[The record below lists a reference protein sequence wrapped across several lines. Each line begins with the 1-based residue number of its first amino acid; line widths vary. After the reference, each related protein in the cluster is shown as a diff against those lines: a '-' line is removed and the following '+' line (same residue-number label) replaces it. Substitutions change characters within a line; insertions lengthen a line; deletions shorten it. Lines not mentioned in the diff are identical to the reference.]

1 SLGQHAIF
9 EFRVGLVGCVQ
20 VIFLGDKNPSCHKV
34 SLPLHSN
41 RNATVGSTHV
51 ARRAGN
57 QQAATPAPS
66 TTKATAAKV
75 SGPRALTPQS
85 SLAST
90 LLAARLAAKP
100 TAKPIPSSHSP
111 MRSTM
116 PITSPRLAPS
126 AIRMLIDDFERR
138 VGRGGTRV
146 GARGKFP
153 GFCGRQGVVGVGSL
167 VGTGRFE
174 LPTCRLG
181 GGRSIHLSYVPTRSY
196 CTRTMSVP

>member
-100 TAKPIPSSHSP
+100 TARPIPSSHSP

-126 AIRMLIDDFERR
+126 AIRMPIDDFEPGLAAWHSGRCAGKVSR
-138 VGRGGTRV
+138 FLRPAGRGWSGKSGRDGQVRT
-146 GARGKFP
+146 GAL
-153 GFCGRQGVVGVGSL
+153 SL
-167 VGTGRFE
+167 RRRPLYPSE
-174 LPTCRLG
+174 LRP
-181 GGRSIHLSYVPTRSY
+181 HSYLL
-196 CTRTMSVP
+196 